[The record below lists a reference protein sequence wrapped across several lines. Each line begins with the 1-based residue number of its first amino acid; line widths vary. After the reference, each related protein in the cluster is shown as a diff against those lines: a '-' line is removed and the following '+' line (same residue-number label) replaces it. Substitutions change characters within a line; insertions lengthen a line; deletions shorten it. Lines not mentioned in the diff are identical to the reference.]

1 MDIARLV
8 NAQENGT
15 TMGTTTF
22 FLRYN
27 DLGKPLSKMDKK
39 ELEKLDSLSP
49 YGEMQHHAGW
59 SVPFELHNGN
69 VYILVFWK
77 GRLMKIEE
85 APRILNKKYYDKY
98 RGKEV
103 NEYEWT
109 VLKRYILAKIQG
121 IDKEF
126 KKSLR
131 KNKTRPKTPRGV
143 KGAKRALI
151 GYD

>member
-1 MDIARLV
+1 
-8 NAQENGT
+8 
-15 TMGTTTF
+15 MGTTTF
-22 FLRYN
+22 FLRHN

-49 YGEMQHHAGW
+49 YGETQHHAGW

-69 VYILVFWK
+69 TYALVFWK
-77 GRLMKIEE
+77 GRLMKIED
-85 APRILNKKYYDKY
+85 APKVLSKKYYSKY

-109 VLKRYILAKIQG
+109 VLKKYMLAEIQRL
-121 IDKEF
+121 DKEF

-131 KNKTRPKTPRGV
+131 KNKTCVKGSKGCRIRPKIV
-143 KGAKRALI
+143 
-151 GYD
+151 